1 MKLLISLSL
10 VVLFFF
16 GCRKDDRISTD
27 PALKLEFSADSIL
40 FDTVF
45 TSLGSTTQKLKI
57 FNRGKQAIKISEIK
71 LAGGSSSS
79 YQININGN
87 PGTSISDVELR
98 GRDSLNI
105 FVRVTINPNSSSLPF
120 VVGDVLEFQTNGN
133 YQKVVLNAYGQNAVF
148 LKNAVINTNST
159 WTNNLPYV
167 IYGSVTVNPGKML
180 TIQKGSRILFHK
192 DAEMLVGGTLKV
204 EGTLDDSVLFA
215 SDRLE
220 RIYDDERGQWKG
232 LRLLSSS
239 INNHINYTA
248 IKNGLTGIEVDSLSK
263 NSNPKLLL
271 TNAKIYNMELI
282 GLYGLNADIT
292 GFNNIIANCG
302 RHLVYGINGGLYNL
316 KQNTFSNSFAQI
328 RSTPSV
334 FFTDKLN
341 QQKTSSLNL
350 TLVNNIIWG
359 NLSDE
364 FSLEKAGTLPIE
376 QVIHHNLIK
385 TANTTFSG
393 NGNILNQNPLFKN
406 EEKNVFLLLTG
417 SPAGNKGADLSLDPY
432 FSTWLSKDLNGRT
445 RLFPSDLGSYE
456 LF

>member
-1 MKLLISLSL
+1 
-10 VVLFFF
+10 
-16 GCRKDDRISTD
+16 
-27 PALKLEFSADSIL
+27 
-40 FDTVF
+40 
-45 TSLGSTTQKLKI
+45 
-57 FNRGKQAIKISEIK
+57 
-71 LAGGSSSS
+71 
-79 YQININGN
+79 
-87 PGTSISDVELR
+87 
-98 GRDSLNI
+98 
-105 FVRVTINPNSSSLPF
+105 VTINPNSSSLPF